1 MSSSPLA
8 PLHTDTSDPPKSVSS
23 LPFNSLGILD
33 EEEGREREDEAF
45 INHASVFTGE
55 IHPGAGGLE
64 GGRGRKQ
71 RREGEMEKHGGKSKR
86 ERALLWKRLEEG
98 DRARRRDQQDSKH
111 GEVMHVAPP

>member
-8 PLHTDTSDPPKSVSS
+8 PLHTDTSDPRESVSS

-45 INHASVFTGE
+45 INHAGVFPGE

-64 GGRGRKQ
+64 GGRGREQ
-71 RREGEMEKHGGKSKR
+71 RREGEMEKPRRKIKKRAGSSVEEIGGGGQGK
-86 ERALLWKRLEEG
+86 EEG
-98 DRARRRDQQDSKH
+98 PRL
-111 GEVMHVAPP
+111 